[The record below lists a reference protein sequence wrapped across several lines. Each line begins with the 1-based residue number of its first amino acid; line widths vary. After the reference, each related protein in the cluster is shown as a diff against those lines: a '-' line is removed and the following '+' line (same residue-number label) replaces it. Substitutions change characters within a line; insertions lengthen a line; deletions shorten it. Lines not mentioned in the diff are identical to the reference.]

1 MAKCPN
7 CGKEVSEGFR
17 FCTNCG
23 EKLEPVETAQSV
35 EPAAEAV
42 EEAPVTEPAAET
54 AAEAPVTEPS
64 AEAVTEP
71 AKEEPASE
79 VPVSAANEVPVEAV
93 KEDPVSEPA
102 VEVPEEIQAAEPAP
116 EPVSEV
122 PIAPMMEE
130 AVYREPAGVPG
141 NDGQS
146 RETPEEKKKQPPYFL
161 IGVAAVV
168 LLVIIGFVALGK
180 VFGGFNPMQLLGG
193 GTPGQKFLGY
203 QTDYFNGKLKAM
215 EDLGLLRMEDN
226 RALTFTVTGEVKG
239 NKEVAEYLEDSSLV
253 LKTKTNLDKGNLQ
266 ASLLVK
272 LTGNSVLDAY
282 GEYDNGNFSFAFP
295 SIDKKLYKADVKTL
309 LENNTGEEV
318 QLPDLKKIKENR
330 KLGKKILTRYGALL
344 SKSITKKNLTTEKGT
359 FTIEHL
365 DLNEDLKDTKY
376 KGTRY
381 TFKPKAE
388 EIEKFV
394 EKLADMM
401 EKDKDLEKFI
411 EQGAYG
417 KYLELISGYGSNES
431 TAEQLSDLADR
442 LRDNAEDIGEEL
454 EDKNL
459 TWIVGVEGKTLREIY
474 LFSDYD
480 DTGLFS
486 DYDDNGELDLNE
498 EAYVVL
504 ASGKDKEEVAEYFTI
519 SPNRYSSGIYL
530 WNTYKKKGKTL
541 DGTFTGL
548 LDTINISTTDY
559 TIETGKK
566 YQILPYG
573 EYKLVNVEGDNGK
586 VTLTVKAGKKN
597 STDCELKM
605 SGLYDLT
612 RSDIRSM
619 ILHINVKEGADIS
632 KPKGK
637 TEDISDYSVYE
648 LYDLMGEFSSEI
660 ENIGEEIFGG

>member
-7 CGKEVSEGFR
+7 CGKEVSEGLR

-23 EKLEPVETAQSV
+23 EKLEPVEPAQSV
-35 EPAAEAV
+35 EPAAETV
-42 EEAPVTEPAAET
+42 EEAPVTEHG
-54 AAEAPVTEPS
+54 S
-64 AEAVTEP
+64 EAVTEP

-79 VPVSAANEVPVEAV
+79 APVSAANEVPVEAV

-130 AVYREPAGVPG
+130 AVYREPAGAPG

-146 RETPEEKKKQPPYFL
+146 QETPEEKKKQPPYFL

-318 QLPDLKKIKENR
+318 QIPDLKKSKENR
-330 KLGKKILTRYGALL
+330 KLGKKLLVKYGVLL
-344 SKSITKKNLTTEKGT
+344 SKSMNKKNLTTEKGT

-365 DLNEDLKDTKY
+365 DEDLKDTKY

-431 TAEQLSDLADR
+431 TAEQLSDLADI
-442 LRDNAEDIGEEL
+442 LRDRAEEIGENAEENG
-454 EDKNL
+454 L
-459 TWIVGVEGKTLREIY
+459 TWVVGVEGNTLHEIY
-474 LFSDYD
+474 
-480 DTGLFS
+480 LFS
-486 DYDDNGELDLNE
+486 DYDDNGELDTEE

-504 ASGKDKEEVAEYFTI
+504 ASGKDKDEVAEFFNFA
-519 SPNRYSSGIYL
+519 PDGDYSTCYVR
-530 WNTYKKKGKTL
+530 NTYKKKGKTL
-541 DGTFTGL
+541 DGTITGK
-548 LDTINISTTDY
+548 LDTFYLDKMDY

-566 YQILPYG
+566 YLVLPYG
-573 EYKLVNVEGDNGK
+573 EYKFSNIEGDNGK
-586 VTLTVKAGKKN
+586 VTLTVKAGKQN
-597 STDCELKM
+597 SIDYKLKM
-605 SGLYDLT
+605 SGLSDLDYYD
-612 RSDIRSM
+612 IHSM
-619 ILHINVKEGADIS
+619 TLYIYVKEGADIS

-637 TEDISDYSVYE
+637 TEDITDYSVYE

>member
-54 AAEAPVTEPS
+54 AAEAPVTES
-64 AEAVTEP
+64 AEETVTEP
-71 AKEEPASE
+71 TKEEPAPE
-79 VPVSAANEVPVEAV
+79 VPVSVANEVPVEAV

-130 AVYREPAGVPG
+130 AVYREPAGALG

-146 RETPEEKKKQPPYFL
+146 KETSEEKKKQPPYFL
-161 IGVAAVV
+161 IGVAAVM
-168 LLVIIGFVALGK
+168 LLVLISFVALGK
-180 VFGGFNPMQLLGG
+180 VFGGLNPIRLLGV

-203 QTDYFNGKLKAM
+203 QADYFNGKMKAL
-215 EDLGLLRMEDN
+215 EEFGLLRMDDK
-226 RALTFTVTGEVKG
+226 RALTLTMTGEVKG
-239 NKEVAEYLEDSSLV
+239 NKEIAEHLKYSSVV
-253 LKTKTNLDKGNLQ
+253 LKTKSNLDKGNLQ
-266 ASLLVK
+266 ASLEVYLM
-272 LTGNSVLDAY
+272 GNFQNAY
-282 GEYDNGNFSFAFP
+282 GEYDNGKLSFAFP
-295 SIDKKLYKADVKTL
+295 LIDDKLYTADVKAM
-309 LENNTGEEV
+309 LENATGEEV

-330 KLGKKILTRYGALL
+330 KLGKKLLAKYGALL
-344 SKSITKKNLTTEKGT
+344 SKSITKENLTTEKGT
-359 FTIEHL
+359 FNIEHL
-365 DLNEDLKDTKY
+365 DEDLKDAKY

-388 EIEKFV
+388 EIEIFV

-417 KYLELISGYGSNES
+417 KYLELISGYGRNES
-431 TAEQLSDLADR
+431 TAEQLSDLAER

-454 EDKNL
+454 EDNNL
-459 TWIVGVEGKTLREIY
+459 TWVVGVEGKTLHEIY
-474 LFSDYD
+474 LFADN
-480 DTGLFS
+480 
-486 DYDDNGELDLNE
+486 DDNGELDTE
-498 EAYVVL
+498 EESYFVL
-504 ASGKDKEEVAEYFTI
+504 ASGKDKEEVAEFFNI
-519 SPNRYSSGIYL
+519 SPNGYSSAFYL

-541 DGTFTGL
+541 DGTITGM
-548 LDTINISTTDY
+548 LDTLYLNKTEY

-573 EYKLVNVEGDNGK
+573 EYKFRDIEGDNGK

-605 SGLYDLT
+605 SGLYDLDYN
-612 RSDIRSM
+612 DIRS
-619 ILHINVKEGADIS
+619 LTLNINVKEGADIS

-637 TEDISDYSVYE
+637 TEDITDYSVYE

>member
-23 EKLEPVETAQSV
+23 EKLEPVEPAQSV
-35 EPAAEAV
+35 EPAAETV

-54 AAEAPVTEPS
+54 VGEAPVTES
-64 AEAVTEP
+64 AEETVTEP
-71 AKEEPASE
+71 TKEEPASE

-93 KEDPVSEPA
+93 KEDSVSEPA

-130 AVYREPAGVPG
+130 AVYREPAGAPG
-141 NDGQS
+141 DNGQS

-168 LLVIIGFVALGK
+168 LVLIIGFVALGK

-203 QTDYFNGKLKAM
+203 QADYFNGKLKAL
-215 EDLGLLRMEDN
+215 EEFGLLRMDDK
-226 RALTFTVTGEVKG
+226 RALNLTMTGEVRG
-239 NKEVAEYLEDSSLV
+239 NKEIAEH
-253 LKTKTNLDKGNLQ
+253 LKYSVVFLDTKSNLDKGNLQ
-266 ASLLVK
+266 ASLHVSNVM
-272 LTGNSVLDAY
+272 GDFPNLDAY
-282 GEYDNGNFSFAFP
+282 GEYDNGKLSFAFP
-295 SIDKKLYKADVKTL
+295 SIDDKLYTADIKAM
-309 LENNTGEEV
+309 LENATGEEV

-330 KLGKKILTRYGALL
+330 KLGKKLLAKYGLLL
-344 SKSITKKNLTTEKGT
+344 SKSITKENLTTEKGT
-359 FTIEHL
+359 FKIEHL
-365 DLNEDLKDTKY
+365 DEDLKDAKY

-394 EKLADMM
+394 EKLADMV

-417 KYLELISGYGSNES
+417 KYLESILGYGRNES
-431 TAEQLSDLADR
+431 AAEQLSDLADI
-442 LRDNAEDIGEEL
+442 LRDRAEEIGENAEENG
-454 EDKNL
+454 L
-459 TWIVGVEGKTLREIY
+459 TWVVGVEGNTLHEIY
-474 LFSDYD
+474 
-480 DTGLFS
+480 LFS
-486 DYDDNGELDLNE
+486 DYDDNGELDTEE

-504 ASGKDKEEVAEYFTI
+504 ASGKDKDEVAEFFNFAPYGD
-519 SPNRYSSGIYL
+519 YSTCYVR
-530 WNTYKKKGKTL
+530 NTYKKKGKTL
-541 DGTFTGL
+541 DGTITGK
-548 LDTINISTTDY
+548 LDTFYLDKMDY

-566 YQILPYG
+566 YLVLPYG
-573 EYKLVNVEGDNGK
+573 EYKFSNIEGDNGK
-586 VTLTVKAGKKN
+586 VTLTVKAGKQN
-597 STDCELKM
+597 SIDYKLKM
-605 SGLYDLT
+605 SGLSDLDYN
-612 RSDIRSM
+612 DIHSM
-619 ILHINVKEGADIS
+619 TLYIYVREGADIA
-632 KPKGK
+632 KPKGE
-637 TEDISDYSVYE
+637 TEDITDYSISE

-660 ENIGEEIFGG
+660 KNIGEEVFGG

>member
-23 EKLEPVETAQSV
+23 EKLEPVEPAQST
-35 EPAAEAV
+35 EPAAEPV
-42 EEAPVTEPAAET
+42 GEAPVTESAEET
-54 AAEAPVTEPS
+54 VTEP
-64 AEAVTEP
+64 T
-71 AKEEPASE
+71 KEEPAPE
-79 VPVSAANEVPVEAV
+79 VPVSVANEVPVEAV

-130 AVYREPAGVPG
+130 AVYREPAGAPG
-141 NDGQS
+141 NNGQS

-203 QTDYFNGKLKAM
+203 QADYFNDKLKAM

-318 QLPDLKKIKENR
+318 QIPDLKKSKENR
-330 KLGKKILTRYGALL
+330 KLGKKLLAKYGVLL
-344 SKSITKKNLTTEKGT
+344 SKSMNKKNLTTEKGT

-365 DLNEDLKDTKY
+365 DEDLKDTKY

-431 TAEQLSDLADR
+431 TAEQLSDIADR

-459 TWIVGVEGKTLREIY
+459 TWVVGVEGKTLHEIY
-474 LFSDYD
+474 LFSDD
-480 DTGLFS
+480 
-486 DYDDNGELDLNE
+486 DDNGELDTE
-498 EAYVVL
+498 EESYVVL
-504 ASGKDKEEVAEYFTI
+504 ASGKDKEEVAEFFNI
-519 SPNRYSSGIYL
+519 SPNGYSSVVYL

-541 DGTFTGL
+541 DGTITGM
-548 LDTINISTTDY
+548 LDTLYLNKTDY

-573 EYKLVNVEGDNGK
+573 EYKFRDIEGDNGK

-605 SGLYDLT
+605 SGLYDLDYH
-612 RSDIRSM
+612 DIRS
-619 ILHINVKEGADIS
+619 LTLNINVKEGADIS

-637 TEDISDYSVYE
+637 TEDITDYSVYE

>member
-23 EKLEPVETAQSV
+23 EKLEPIETAQSV

-54 AAEAPVTEPS
+54 AAEAPMTESAEETVTEPTK
-64 AEAVTEP
+64 EAP
-71 AKEEPASE
+71 APE
-79 VPVSAANEVPVEAV
+79 VPVSAANEVPVSEAV
-93 KEDPVSEPA
+93 NEVPVSESA
-102 VEVPEEIQAAEPAP
+102 VELPEEIQVAEPAP

-130 AVYREPAGVPG
+130 AAYREPARAPG

-168 LLVIIGFVALGK
+168 LVLIIGFVALGK
-180 VFGGFNPMQLLGG
+180 VFGGLNPMQLLGG

-203 QTDYFNGKLKAM
+203 QVNYFNGKLKAM
-215 EDLGLLRMEDN
+215 EEIGLLRMEDN

-239 NKEVAEYLEDSSLV
+239 NKEVAEYLEDSSIV
-253 LKTKTNLDKGNLQ
+253 LKTKSNLDKGNLQ

-282 GEYDNGNFSFAFP
+282 GEYDNGNLSFAFP
-295 SIDKKLYKADVKTL
+295 SIDKTLYKADVKAWF
-309 LENNTGEEV
+309 ENATGEDV

-330 KLGKKILTRYGALL
+330 KLGKKLLSKYGLLL

-359 FTIEHL
+359 FKIEHL
-365 DLNEDLKDTKY
+365 DDDLKDAKY

-388 EIEKFV
+388 EIEQFV
-394 EKLADMM
+394 EKLADMV

-417 KYLELISGYGSNES
+417 KYLGSILGYGRDDSA
-431 TAEQLSDLADR
+431 AEQLSDLADI
-442 LRDNAEDIGEEL
+442 LRDRAEEIGENE
-454 EDKNL
+454 EENGL
-459 TWIVGVEGKTLREIY
+459 TWVVGVEGKTLHEIY
-474 LFSDYD
+474 LFSDD
-480 DTGLFS
+480 
-486 DYDDNGELDLNE
+486 DDNGELDTEE

-504 ASGKDKEEVAEYFTI
+504 ASGKDKDEVAEFFNFAPYGD
-519 SPNRYSSGIYL
+519 YSTCYI

-541 DGTFTGL
+541 DGTITGM
-548 LDTINISTTDY
+548 LDTLYLNKTDY

-573 EYKLVNVEGDNGK
+573 EYKFRDIEGDNGK

-605 SGLYDLT
+605 SGLYDLDYN
-612 RSDIRSM
+612 DIRSM
-619 ILHINVKEGADIS
+619 TLHINVKEGADIS

-637 TEDISDYSVYE
+637 TEDITDYSTDE
-648 LYDLMGEFSSEI
+648 LYDLMSEFSSEI
-660 ENIGEEIFGG
+660 RNIGEEVFGG

>member
-23 EKLEPVETAQSV
+23 EKLEPVEPAQSA
-35 EPAAEAV
+35 EPAAETV
-42 EEAPVTEPAAET
+42 EEAPVTEPNADTAE
-54 AAEAPVTEPS
+54 EAPVTEHS
-64 AEAVTEP
+64 SEAVTEP
-71 AKEEPASE
+71 AREEPASE
-79 VPVSAANEVPVEAV
+79 VPVSAANEVSVEAV
-93 KEDPVSEPA
+93 KED
-102 VEVPEEIQAAEPAP
+102 PAP

-130 AVYREPAGVPG
+130 AVYREPAGAPG
-141 NDGQS
+141 DNGQS

-203 QTDYFNGKLKAM
+203 QADYFNGKLKAM

-318 QLPDLKKIKENR
+318 QIPDLKKSKENR
-330 KLGKKILTRYGALL
+330 KLGKKLLAKYGVLL

-359 FTIEHL
+359 FAIEHL
-365 DLNEDLKDTKY
+365 DEDLKDTKY

-431 TAEQLSDLADR
+431 TAEQLSDIADR

-459 TWIVGVEGKTLREIY
+459 TWVVGVEGKTLHEIY
-474 LFSDYD
+474 LFSDD
-480 DTGLFS
+480 
-486 DYDDNGELDLNE
+486 DDNGELDTE
-498 EAYVVL
+498 EESYVVL
-504 ASGKDKEEVAEYFTI
+504 ASGKDKEEVAEFFNI
-519 SPNRYSSGIYL
+519 SPNGYSSVVYL

-541 DGTFTGL
+541 DGTITGM
-548 LDTINISTTDY
+548 LDTLYLNKTDY

-573 EYKLVNVEGDNGK
+573 EYKFRDIEGDNGK

-605 SGLYDLT
+605 SGLYDLDYH
-612 RSDIRSM
+612 DIRS
-619 ILHINVKEGADIS
+619 LTLNINVKEGADIS

-637 TEDISDYSVYE
+637 TEDITDYSVYE

>member
-23 EKLEPVETAQSV
+23 EKLEPIETAQSV

-54 AAEAPVTEPS
+54 AAEAPMTESAEETVTEP
-64 AEAVTEP
+64 T
-71 AKEEPASE
+71 KEEPASE
-79 VPVSAANEVPVEAV
+79 VPVSAVNEVPV
-93 KEDPVSEPA
+93 SESA

-130 AVYREPAGVPG
+130 AVYREPAGAPG

-161 IGVAAVV
+161 IGVAAVM
-168 LLVIIGFVALGK
+168 LLVLISFVALGK
-180 VFGGFNPMQLLGG
+180 VFGGLNPIRLLGV

-203 QTDYFNGKLKAM
+203 QADYFNGKMKAL
-215 EDLGLLRMEDN
+215 EEFGLLRMDDK
-226 RALTFTVTGEVKG
+226 RALNLTMTGEVRG
-239 NKEVAEYLEDSSLV
+239 NKEIAEHLKYSSVV
-253 LKTKTNLDKGNLQ
+253 LKTKSNLDKGNLQ
-266 ASLLVK
+266 ASLEVYLM
-272 LTGNSVLDAY
+272 GNFQNAY
-282 GEYDNGNFSFAFP
+282 GEYDNGKLSFAFP
-295 SIDKKLYKADVKTL
+295 LIDDKLYTADVKAM
-309 LENNTGEEV
+309 LENATGEEV

-330 KLGKKILTRYGALL
+330 KLGKKLLSKYGLLL

-359 FTIEHL
+359 FKIEHL
-365 DLNEDLKDTKY
+365 DEDLKDAKY

-388 EIEKFV
+388 EIEQFV

-431 TAEQLSDLADR
+431 TAEQLSDLAER

-459 TWIVGVEGKTLREIY
+459 TWVVGVEGKTLHEIY

-480 DTGLFS
+480 D
-486 DYDDNGELDLNE
+486 NGEFDLNE
-498 EAYVVL
+498 EESYVVL

-519 SPNRYSSGIYL
+519 SPNGYSSVVYL

-573 EYKLVNVEGDNGK
+573 EYKLKNVEGDNGK

-605 SGLYDLT
+605 SGLYDLDYH
-612 RSDIRSM
+612 DIRS
-619 ILHINVKEGADIS
+619 LTLNINVKEGADIS

-637 TEDISDYSVYE
+637 TEDITDYSVYE

>member
-23 EKLEPVETAQSV
+23 EKLEPVEPAQSA
-35 EPAAEAV
+35 EPAAETA
-42 EEAPVTEPAAET
+42 EEAPVTEPNADTAE
-54 AAEAPVTEPS
+54 EAPVTEHS

-71 AKEEPASE
+71 AKEESASE
-79 VPVSAANEVPVEAV
+79 VPVSAANEVPVSAANEVPASEAV
-93 KEDPVSEPA
+93 N
-102 VEVPEEIQAAEPAP
+102 EVPEEIQAAEPAP

-130 AVYREPAGVPG
+130 AVYREPAGAPG

-146 RETPEEKKKQPPYFL
+146 QETPEEKKKQPPYFL

-180 VFGGFNPMQLLGG
+180 VFGGLNPMQLLGG

-203 QTDYFNGKLKAM
+203 QVDYFNDKLKAM
-215 EDLGLLRMEDN
+215 EEIGLLRMEDN

-239 NKEVAEYLEDSSLV
+239 NKEVAEYLEDSSIV
-253 LKTKTNLDKGNLQ
+253 LKTKSNLDKGNLQ

-282 GEYDNGNFSFAFP
+282 GEYDNGNLSFAFP
-295 SIDKKLYKADVKTL
+295 SIDKTLYKADVKAWF
-309 LENNTGEEV
+309 ENATGEDV

-330 KLGKKILTRYGALL
+330 KLGKKLLSKYGLLL

-359 FTIEHL
+359 FKIEHL
-365 DLNEDLKDTKY
+365 DEDLKDAKY

-388 EIEKFV
+388 EIEQFV
-394 EKLADMM
+394 EKLADMV

-417 KYLELISGYGSNES
+417 KYLGSILGYGRDDSA
-431 TAEQLSDLADR
+431 AEQLSDLADI
-442 LRDNAEDIGEEL
+442 LRDRAEEIGENE
-454 EDKNL
+454 EENGL
-459 TWIVGVEGKTLREIY
+459 TWVVGVEGKTLHEIY
-474 LFSDYD
+474 LFSDD
-480 DTGLFS
+480 
-486 DYDDNGELDLNE
+486 DDNGELDTEE

-504 ASGKDKEEVAEYFTI
+504 ASGKDKDEVAEFFNFAPYGD
-519 SPNRYSSGIYL
+519 YSTCYI

-541 DGTFTGL
+541 DGTITGM
-548 LDTINISTTDY
+548 LDTLYLNKTDY

-573 EYKLVNVEGDNGK
+573 EYKFRDIEGDNGK

-605 SGLYDLT
+605 SGLYDLDYN
-612 RSDIRSM
+612 DIRSM
-619 ILHINVKEGADIS
+619 TLHINVKEGADIS

-637 TEDISDYSVYE
+637 TEDITDYSTDE
-648 LYDLMGEFSSEI
+648 LYDLMSEFSSEI
-660 ENIGEEIFGG
+660 RNIGEEVFGG

>member
-23 EKLEPVETAQSV
+23 EKLEPVEPVQSA
-35 EPAAEAV
+35 EPAAETV
-42 EEAPVTEPAAET
+42 GEASVTEPAAET
-54 AAEAPVTEPS
+54 VAEAPVTES
-64 AEAVTEP
+64 AEETVTEP
-71 AKEEPASE
+71 TKEEPASE

-93 KEDPVSEPA
+93 KEDSVSEPA

-130 AVYREPAGVPG
+130 AVYREPAGAPG
-141 NDGQS
+141 DNGQS

-203 QTDYFNGKLKAM
+203 QADYFNGKLKAM

-282 GEYDNGNFSFAFP
+282 GEYDNGKLSFAFP
-295 SIDKKLYKADVKTL
+295 SIDDKLYTADIKAM
-309 LENNTGEEV
+309 LENATGEEV

-330 KLGKKILTRYGALL
+330 KLGKKLLSKYGLLL
-344 SKSITKKNLTTEKGT
+344 SKSITKENLTTEKGT
-359 FTIEHL
+359 FKIEHL
-365 DLNEDLKDTKY
+365 DEDLKDAKY

-394 EKLADMM
+394 EKLADMV

-417 KYLELISGYGSNES
+417 KYLESILGYRRNES
-431 TAEQLSDLADR
+431 AAEQLSDLADI
-442 LRDNAEDIGEEL
+442 LRDRAEEIGENAEENG
-454 EDKNL
+454 L
-459 TWIVGVEGKTLREIY
+459 TWVVGVEGNTLHEIY
-474 LFSDYD
+474 
-480 DTGLFS
+480 LFS
-486 DYDDNGELDLNE
+486 DYDDNGELDTEE

-504 ASGKDKEEVAEYFTI
+504 ASGKDKDEVAEFFNFAPYGD
-519 SPNRYSSGIYL
+519 YSTCYVR
-530 WNTYKKKGKTL
+530 NTYKKKGKTL
-541 DGTFTGL
+541 DGTITGK
-548 LDTINISTTDY
+548 LDTFYLDKMDY

-566 YQILPYG
+566 YLVLPYG
-573 EYKLVNVEGDNGK
+573 EYKFSNIEGDNGK
-586 VTLTVKAGKKN
+586 VTLTVKAGKQN
-597 STDCELKM
+597 SIDYKLKM
-605 SGLYDLT
+605 SGLSDLDYYD
-612 RSDIRSM
+612 IHSM
-619 ILHINVKEGADIS
+619 TLYIYVREGADIA
-632 KPKGK
+632 KPKGE
-637 TEDISDYSVYE
+637 TEDITDYSISE

-660 ENIGEEIFGG
+660 ENIGEEIFCG

>member
-23 EKLEPVETAQSV
+23 EKLEPVEPAQSA
-35 EPAAEAV
+35 EPAAETV
-42 EEAPVTEPAAET
+42 EEAPVTEPAEET
-54 AAEAPVTEPS
+54 VTEP
-64 AEAVTEP
+64 T
-71 AKEEPASE
+71 KEEPASE

-93 KEDPVSEPA
+93 KEDSVSEPA

-130 AVYREPAGVPG
+130 AVYREPAGAPG

-168 LLVIIGFVALGK
+168 LLVVIGFVALGK

-203 QTDYFNGKLKAM
+203 QADYFNGKLKAM

-295 SIDKKLYKADVKTL
+295 SIDKKLYTADVKTL

-318 QLPDLKKIKENR
+318 QIPDLKKSKENR
-330 KLGKKILTRYGALL
+330 KLGKKLLAKYGVLL
-344 SKSITKKNLTTEKGT
+344 SKSMNKKNLTTEKGT

-365 DLNEDLKDTKY
+365 DEDLKDTKY

-431 TAEQLSDLADR
+431 TAEQLSDIADR

-459 TWIVGVEGKTLREIY
+459 TWVVGVEGKTLHEIY
-474 LFSDYD
+474 LFADN
-480 DTGLFS
+480 
-486 DYDDNGELDLNE
+486 DDNGELDTE
-498 EAYVVL
+498 EESYFVL
-504 ASGKDKEEVAEYFTI
+504 ASGKDKEEVAEFFNI
-519 SPNRYSSGIYL
+519 SPNGYSSVFYL

-541 DGTFTGL
+541 DGTITGM
-548 LDTINISTTDY
+548 LDTLYLNKTDY

-566 YQILPYG
+566 YQILPFG
-573 EYKLVNVEGDNGK
+573 EYKFRDIEGDNGK

-605 SGLYDLT
+605 SGLYDLDYH
-612 RSDIRSM
+612 DIRS
-619 ILHINVKEGADIS
+619 LTLNINVKEGADIS

-637 TEDISDYSVYE
+637 TEDITDYSVYE

-660 ENIGEEIFGG
+660 KNIGEEVFGG

>member
-23 EKLEPVETAQSV
+23 EKLEPVEPVQSV
-35 EPAAEAV
+35 EPAAETV
-42 EEAPVTEPAAET
+42 EEAPVTEPAVET
-54 AAEAPVTEPS
+54 AAEAPMTES
-64 AEAVTEP
+64 AEETVTEP
-71 AKEEPASE
+71 AKEAPAPE
-79 VPVSAANEVPVEAV
+79 VPVSAANEVPVSEAV
-93 KEDPVSEPA
+93 NEVPVSESA
-102 VEVPEEIQAAEPAP
+102 VELPEEIQVAEPAP

-130 AVYREPAGVPG
+130 AAYREPARAPG

-168 LLVIIGFVALGK
+168 LVLIIGFVALGK
-180 VFGGFNPMQLLGG
+180 VFGGLNPMQLLGG

-203 QTDYFNGKLKAM
+203 QVDYFNDKLKAM
-215 EDLGLLRMEDN
+215 EEIGLLRMEDN

-239 NKEVAEYLEDSSLV
+239 NKEVAEYLEDSSIV
-253 LKTKTNLDKGNLQ
+253 LKTKSNLDKGNLQ

-282 GEYDNGNFSFAFP
+282 GEYDNGNLSFAFP
-295 SIDKKLYKADVKTL
+295 SIDKTLYKADVKAWF
-309 LENNTGEEV
+309 ENATGEDV

-330 KLGKKILTRYGALL
+330 KLGKKLLSKYGLLL

-359 FTIEHL
+359 FKIEHL
-365 DLNEDLKDTKY
+365 DEDLKDAKY

-388 EIEKFV
+388 EIEQFV
-394 EKLADMM
+394 EKLADMV

-417 KYLELISGYGSNES
+417 KYLGSILGYGRDDSA
-431 TAEQLSDLADR
+431 AEQLSDLADI
-442 LRDNAEDIGEEL
+442 LRDRAEEIGENE
-454 EDKNL
+454 EENGL
-459 TWIVGVEGKTLREIY
+459 TWVVGVEGKTLHEIY
-474 LFSDYD
+474 LFSDD
-480 DTGLFS
+480 
-486 DYDDNGELDLNE
+486 DDNGELDTEE

-504 ASGKDKEEVAEYFTI
+504 ASGKDKDEVAEFFNFAPYGD
-519 SPNRYSSGIYL
+519 YSTCYI

-541 DGTFTGL
+541 DGTITGM
-548 LDTINISTTDY
+548 LDTLYLNKTDY

-573 EYKLVNVEGDNGK
+573 EYKFRDIEGDNGK

-605 SGLYDLT
+605 SGLYDLDYN
-612 RSDIRSM
+612 DIRSM
-619 ILHINVKEGADIS
+619 TLHINVKEGADIS

-637 TEDISDYSVYE
+637 TEDITDYSTDE
-648 LYDLMGEFSSEI
+648 LYDLMSEFSSEI
-660 ENIGEEIFGG
+660 RNIGEEVFGG

>member
-23 EKLEPVETAQSV
+23 EKLEPVEPAQSA
-35 EPAAEAV
+35 EPAAETV
-42 EEAPVTEPAAET
+42 EEAPVTEPNAET
-54 AAEAPVTEPS
+54 AAEAPVTES
-64 AEAVTEP
+64 AEETVTEST
-71 AKEEPASE
+71 KEEPASE
-79 VPVSAANEVPVEAV
+79 VPVSAANEVPVSEAV
-93 KEDPVSEPA
+93 NEVPVSEPA
-102 VEVPEEIQAAEPAP
+102 VELPEEIQAAEPAP

-130 AVYREPAGVPG
+130 AVYREPAGAPG

-203 QTDYFNGKLKAM
+203 QADYFNGKLKAM

-318 QLPDLKKIKENR
+318 QIPDLKKSKENR
-330 KLGKKILTRYGALL
+330 KLGKKLLAKYGVLL
-344 SKSITKKNLTTEKGT
+344 SKSMNKKNLTTEKGT

-365 DLNEDLKDTKY
+365 DEDLKDTKY

-431 TAEQLSDLADR
+431 TAEQLSDIADR

-459 TWIVGVEGKTLREIY
+459 TWVVGVEGKTLHEIY
-474 LFSDYD
+474 
-480 DTGLFS
+480 LFS
-486 DYDDNGELDLNE
+486 DYDDNGELDTE
-498 EAYVVL
+498 EESYVVL
-504 ASGKDKEEVAEYFTI
+504 ASGKDKEEVAEFFNI
-519 SPNRYSSGIYL
+519 SPNGYSSVFYL

-541 DGTFTGL
+541 DGTITGM
-548 LDTINISTTDY
+548 LDTLYLNKTDY

-573 EYKLVNVEGDNGK
+573 EYKFRDVEGDNGK

-605 SGLYDLT
+605 SGLSDLDYN
-612 RSDIRSM
+612 DIRSM
-619 ILHINVKEGADIS
+619 TLHINVKEGADIA

-637 TEDISDYSVYE
+637 TEDITDYSVYE

>member
-23 EKLEPVETAQSV
+23 EKLEPIETAQSV

-54 AAEAPVTEPS
+54 AAEAPMTESAEETVTEPTK
-64 AEAVTEP
+64 EAP
-71 AKEEPASE
+71 APE
-79 VPVSAANEVPVEAV
+79 VPVSAANEVPVSEAV
-93 KEDPVSEPA
+93 NEVPVSESA
-102 VEVPEEIQAAEPAP
+102 VELPEEIQVAEPAP

-130 AVYREPAGVPG
+130 AAYREPARAPG

-168 LLVIIGFVALGK
+168 LVLIIGFVALGK
-180 VFGGFNPMQLLGG
+180 VFGGLNPMQLLGG

-203 QTDYFNGKLKAM
+203 QVNYFNGKLKAM
-215 EDLGLLRMEDN
+215 EEIGLLRMEDN

-239 NKEVAEYLEDSSLV
+239 NKEVAEYLEDSSIV
-253 LKTKTNLDKGNLQ
+253 LKTKSNLDKGNLQ

-282 GEYDNGNFSFAFP
+282 GEYDNGNLSFAFP
-295 SIDKKLYKADVKTL
+295 SIDKTLYKADVKAWF
-309 LENNTGEEV
+309 ENATGEDV

-330 KLGKKILTRYGALL
+330 KLGKKLLSKYGLLL

-365 DLNEDLKDTKY
+365 DEDLKDAKY

-388 EIEKFV
+388 EIEQFV
-394 EKLADMM
+394 EKLADMV

-417 KYLELISGYGSNES
+417 KYLGSILGYGRDDSA
-431 TAEQLSDLADR
+431 AEQLSDLADI
-442 LRDNAEDIGEEL
+442 LRDRAEEIGENE
-454 EDKNL
+454 EENGL
-459 TWIVGVEGKTLREIY
+459 TWVVGVEGKTLHEIY
-474 LFSDYD
+474 LFSDD
-480 DTGLFS
+480 
-486 DYDDNGELDLNE
+486 DDNGELDTEE

-504 ASGKDKEEVAEYFTI
+504 ASGKDKDEVAEFFNFAPYGD
-519 SPNRYSSGIYL
+519 YSTCYI

-541 DGTFTGL
+541 DGTITGM
-548 LDTINISTTDY
+548 LDTLYLNKTDY

-573 EYKLVNVEGDNGK
+573 EYKFRDIEGDNGK

-605 SGLYDLT
+605 SGLSDLDYN
-612 RSDIRSM
+612 DIRSM
-619 ILHINVKEGADIS
+619 TLHINVKEGADIS

-637 TEDISDYSVYE
+637 TEDITDYSVYE

>member
-1 MAKCPN
+1 M
-7 CGKEVSEGFR
+7 
-17 FCTNCG
+17 
-23 EKLEPVETAQSV
+23 
-35 EPAAEAV
+35 
-42 EEAPVTEPAAET
+42 
-54 AAEAPVTEPS
+54 
-64 AEAVTEP
+64 
-71 AKEEPASE
+71 
-79 VPVSAANEVPVEAV
+79 
-93 KEDPVSEPA
+93 
-102 VEVPEEIQAAEPAP
+102 
-116 EPVSEV
+116 
-122 PIAPMMEE
+122 
-130 AVYREPAGVPG
+130 
-141 NDGQS
+141 
-146 RETPEEKKKQPPYFL
+146 
-161 IGVAAVV
+161 
-168 LLVIIGFVALGK
+168 
-180 VFGGFNPMQLLGG
+180 GG

-318 QLPDLKKIKENR
+318 QIPDLKKSKENR
-330 KLGKKILTRYGALL
+330 KLGKKLLVKYGVLL
-344 SKSITKKNLTTEKGT
+344 SKSMNKKNLTTEKGT

-365 DLNEDLKDTKY
+365 DEDLKDTKY

-431 TAEQLSDLADR
+431 TAEQLSDIADR

-459 TWIVGVEGKTLREIY
+459 TWVVGVEGKTLHEIY
-474 LFSDYD
+474 LFADN
-480 DTGLFS
+480 
-486 DYDDNGELDLNE
+486 DDNGELDTE
-498 EAYVVL
+498 EESYVVL
-504 ASGKDKEEVAEYFTI
+504 ASGKDKEEVAEFFNI
-519 SPNRYSSGIYL
+519 SPNGYSSVFYL

-541 DGTFTGL
+541 DGTITGM
-548 LDTINISTTDY
+548 LDTLYLNKTDY

-573 EYKLVNVEGDNGK
+573 EYRLRNVEGDNGK

-605 SGLYDLT
+605 SGLYDLDYN
-612 RSDIRSM
+612 DIRSM
-619 ILHINVKEGADIS
+619 TLHINVKEGADIS

-637 TEDISDYSVYE
+637 TEDITDYSVYE

>member
-23 EKLEPVETAQSV
+23 EKLEPVEPVQSA
-35 EPAAEAV
+35 EPAAETV
-42 EEAPVTEPAAET
+42 EEAPVTEPNADT
-54 AAEAPVTEPS
+54 AAEAPVTEHS

-71 AKEEPASE
+71 TKEEPASE
-79 VPVSAANEVPVEAV
+79 VPVSEPIHAVPPSPAMPEEAY
-93 KEDPVSEPA
+93 SEPA
-102 VEVPEEIQAAEPAP
+102 TEAAN
-116 EPVSEV
+116 
-122 PIAPMMEE
+122 
-130 AVYREPAGVPG
+130 AV
-141 NDGQS
+141 
-146 RETPEEKKKQPPYFL
+146 PEEKKKQPPYFL

-168 LLVIIGFVALGK
+168 LIVIIGFVALGK
-180 VFGGFNPMQLLGG
+180 VLDGLNPMQLLGG

-203 QTDYFNGKLKAM
+203 QVDYFNGKMKAM

-226 RALTFTVTGEVKG
+226 RALTITMTGEVKG
-239 NKEVAEYLEDSSLV
+239 NKDIAEYLEDSSVV
-253 LKTKTNLDKGNLQ
+253 LKTKSNLDKGNLQ

-282 GEYDNGNFSFAFP
+282 GEYDNGNLSFAFP
-295 SIDKKLYKADVKTL
+295 SIDKKLYQADVKTF

-318 QLPDLKKIKENR
+318 QIPDLKKIKENR
-330 KLGKKILTRYGALL
+330 KLGKKILAKYGALL
-344 SKSITKKNLTTEKGT
+344 SKSMNKKNLTVEKGK
-359 FTIEHL
+359 FSISRL
-365 DLNEDLKDTKY
+365 DEDLKNVEY

-388 EIEKFV
+388 DLEKFV
-394 EKLADMM
+394 EKLADMV

-417 KYLELISGYGSNES
+417 KYLGSILGYGRDDSA
-431 TAEQLSDLADR
+431 AEQLSDLADI
-442 LRDNAEDIGEEL
+442 LRDRAEEIGENE
-454 EDKNL
+454 EENGL
-459 TWIVGVEGKTLREIY
+459 TWVVGVEGKTLHEIY
-474 LFSDYD
+474 LFSDD
-480 DTGLFS
+480 
-486 DYDDNGELDLNE
+486 DDNGELDTEE

-504 ASGKDKEEVAEYFTI
+504 ASGKDKDEVAEFFNFAPYGD
-519 SPNRYSSGIYL
+519 YSTCYI

-541 DGTFTGL
+541 DGTITGM
-548 LDTINISTTDY
+548 LDTLYLNKTDY

-573 EYKLVNVEGDNGK
+573 EYKFRDIEGDNGK

-605 SGLYDLT
+605 SGLYDLDYH
-612 RSDIRSM
+612 DIRS
-619 ILHINVKEGADIS
+619 LTLNINVKEGADIS

-637 TEDISDYSVYE
+637 TEDITDYSVYE

>member
-23 EKLEPVETAQSV
+23 EKLEPVEPAQSV
-35 EPAAEAV
+35 EPAAETV

-54 AAEAPVTEPS
+54 VGEAPVTES
-64 AEAVTEP
+64 AEETVTEP
-71 AKEEPASE
+71 TKEEPASE

-93 KEDPVSEPA
+93 KEDSVSEPA

-130 AVYREPAGVPG
+130 AVYREPAGAPG
-141 NDGQS
+141 DNGQS

-203 QTDYFNGKLKAM
+203 QADYFNGKLKAM

-239 NKEVAEYLEDSSLV
+239 NKEVAEYLEDSSIV
-253 LKTKTNLDKGNLQ
+253 LKTKSNLDKGNLQ

-282 GEYDNGNFSFAFP
+282 GEYDNGNLSFAFP
-295 SIDKKLYKADVKTL
+295 SIDKTLYKADVKAWF
-309 LENNTGEEV
+309 ENATGEDV

-330 KLGKKILTRYGALL
+330 KLGKKLLSKYGLLL

-359 FTIEHL
+359 FKIEHL
-365 DLNEDLKDTKY
+365 DEDLKDAKY

-388 EIEKFV
+388 EIEQFV
-394 EKLADMM
+394 EKLADMV

-417 KYLELISGYGSNES
+417 KYLGSILGYGRDDSA
-431 TAEQLSDLADR
+431 AEQLSDLADI
-442 LRDNAEDIGEEL
+442 LRDRAEEIGENE
-454 EDKNL
+454 EENGL
-459 TWIVGVEGKTLREIY
+459 TWVVGVEGKTLHEIY
-474 LFSDYD
+474 LFSDD
-480 DTGLFS
+480 
-486 DYDDNGELDLNE
+486 DDNGELDTEE

-504 ASGKDKEEVAEYFTI
+504 ASGKDKDEVAEFFNFAPYGD
-519 SPNRYSSGIYL
+519 YSTCYI

-541 DGTFTGL
+541 DGTITGM
-548 LDTINISTTDY
+548 LDTLYLNKTDY

-573 EYKLVNVEGDNGK
+573 EYKFRDIEGDNGK

-605 SGLYDLT
+605 SGLYDLDYN
-612 RSDIRSM
+612 DIRSM
-619 ILHINVKEGADIS
+619 TLHINVKEGADIS

-637 TEDISDYSVYE
+637 TEDITDYSTDE
-648 LYDLMGEFSSEI
+648 LYDLMSEFSSEI
-660 ENIGEEIFGG
+660 RNIGEEVFGG

>member
-23 EKLEPVETAQSV
+23 EKLEPIETAQSV

-54 AAEAPVTEPS
+54 AAEAPMTESAEETVTEPTK
-64 AEAVTEP
+64 EAP
-71 AKEEPASE
+71 APE
-79 VPVSAANEVPVEAV
+79 VPVSAANEVPVSEAV
-93 KEDPVSEPA
+93 NEVPVSEPA

-130 AVYREPAGVPG
+130 AVYREPAGAPG

-146 RETPEEKKKQPPYFL
+146 QETPEEKKKQPPYFL

-168 LLVIIGFVALGK
+168 LIVIIGFVALGK

-295 SIDKKLYKADVKTL
+295 SIDKKLYKANVKTL

-318 QLPDLKKIKENR
+318 QIPDLKKLKENR
-330 KLGKKILTRYGALL
+330 KLGKKLLAKYGVLL

-365 DLNEDLKDTKY
+365 DEDLKDTKY

-394 EKLADMM
+394 EKLADMV

-417 KYLELISGYGSNES
+417 KYLESILGYGRNES
-431 TAEQLSDLADR
+431 AAEQLSDLADI
-442 LRDNAEDIGEEL
+442 LRDRAEEIGENAEENG
-454 EDKNL
+454 L
-459 TWIVGVEGKTLREIY
+459 TWVVGVEGNTLHEIY
-474 LFSDYD
+474 
-480 DTGLFS
+480 LFS
-486 DYDDNGELDLNE
+486 DYDDNGELDTEE

-504 ASGKDKEEVAEYFTI
+504 ASGKDKDEVAEFFNFA
-519 SPNRYSSGIYL
+519 PDGDYSTCYVR
-530 WNTYKKKGKTL
+530 NTYKKKGKTL
-541 DGTFTGL
+541 DGTITGK
-548 LDTINISTTDY
+548 LDTFYLDKMDY
-559 TIETGKK
+559 TIETGNK
-566 YQILPYG
+566 YLVLPYG
-573 EYKLVNVEGDNGK
+573 EYKFRNKEGDNGK
-586 VTLTVKAGKKN
+586 VTLTVKAGIGN

-605 SGLYDLT
+605 SGLYDLDYH
-612 RSDIRSM
+612 DIRSM

-632 KPKGK
+632 KPKGE
-637 TEDISDYSVYE
+637 TEDITDYSIYE
-648 LYDLMGEFSSEI
+648 IYDLIGEVSSEI
-660 ENIGEEIFGG
+660 ENIREDISAYINGGKS

>member
-23 EKLEPVETAQSV
+23 EKLEPIETAQSV

-54 AAEAPVTEPS
+54 AAEAPMTESAEETVTEPTK
-64 AEAVTEP
+64 EAP
-71 AKEEPASE
+71 APE
-79 VPVSAANEVPVEAV
+79 VPVSAANEVPVSEAV
-93 KEDPVSEPA
+93 NEVPVSESA
-102 VEVPEEIQAAEPAP
+102 VELPEEIQVAEPAP

-130 AVYREPAGVPG
+130 AAYREPARAPG

-168 LLVIIGFVALGK
+168 LVLIIGFVALGK
-180 VFGGFNPMQLLGG
+180 VFGGLNPMQLLGG

-203 QTDYFNGKLKAM
+203 QVDYFNDKLKAM
-215 EDLGLLRMEDN
+215 EEIGLLRMEDN

-239 NKEVAEYLEDSSLV
+239 NKEVAEYLEDSSIV
-253 LKTKTNLDKGNLQ
+253 LKTKSNLDKGNLQ

-282 GEYDNGNFSFAFP
+282 GEYDNGNLSFAFP
-295 SIDKKLYKADVKTL
+295 SIDKTLYKADVKAWF
-309 LENNTGEEV
+309 ENATGEDV

-330 KLGKKILTRYGALL
+330 KLGKKLLSKYGLLL

-359 FTIEHL
+359 FKIEHL
-365 DLNEDLKDTKY
+365 DEDLKDAKY

-388 EIEKFV
+388 EIEQFV
-394 EKLADMM
+394 EKLADMV

-417 KYLELISGYGSNES
+417 KYLGSILGYGRDDSA
-431 TAEQLSDLADR
+431 AEQLSDLADI
-442 LRDNAEDIGEEL
+442 LRDRAEEIGENE
-454 EDKNL
+454 EENGL
-459 TWIVGVEGKTLREIY
+459 TWVVGVEGKTLHEIY
-474 LFSDYD
+474 LFSDD
-480 DTGLFS
+480 
-486 DYDDNGELDLNE
+486 DDNGELDTEE

-504 ASGKDKEEVAEYFTI
+504 ASGKDKDEVAEFFNFAPYGD
-519 SPNRYSSGIYL
+519 YSTCYI

-541 DGTFTGL
+541 DGTITGM
-548 LDTINISTTDY
+548 LDTLYLNKTDY

-573 EYKLVNVEGDNGK
+573 EYKFRDIEGDNGK

-605 SGLYDLT
+605 SGLYDLDYN
-612 RSDIRSM
+612 DIRSM
-619 ILHINVKEGADIS
+619 TLHINVKEGADIS

-637 TEDISDYSVYE
+637 TEDITDYSTDE
-648 LYDLMGEFSSEI
+648 LYDLMSEFSSEI
-660 ENIGEEIFGG
+660 RNIGEEVFGG